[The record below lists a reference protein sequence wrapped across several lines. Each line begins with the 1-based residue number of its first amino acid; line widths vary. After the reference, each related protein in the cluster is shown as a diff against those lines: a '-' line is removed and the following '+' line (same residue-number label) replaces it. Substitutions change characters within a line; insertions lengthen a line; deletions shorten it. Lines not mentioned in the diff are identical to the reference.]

1 MEEQVSFQ
9 RRLYHALIWVV
20 AVFPVLVLA
29 ADETFDVQGLDD
41 NPRIRNIQHPDWF
54 KVSFLDLRDD
64 LDEAIV
70 EGKKGVIVYFSH
82 KDCGYCE
89 AMIEIN
95 FGRETDIVQYTRE
108 HFDVIPIDIWG
119 SREVTDLE
127 GNPLSER
134 DFAIREKTNFTPA
147 VIFYDAKG
155 EEALSLRGYYPPY
168 KFRAAL
174 KYVVDGYYTKET
186 FRDYLARADPPPKFE
201 IEELNSE
208 EFFANPP
215 YALDR
220 THFPSQRPLVVFFER
235 RNCHACDILHSE
247 PLRDDAAIGML
258 HNFEAIQL
266 DMWSDTPVLT
276 TDGQRI
282 TAKQWADQLGLFY
295 APALV
300 FFDEN
305 GKEIIR
311 LDSVTRLY
319 RLKGVLDYVLT
330 KGYLKA
336 PTFMRWRELESQHQD
351 EDKKKGPEG

>member
-1 MEEQVSFQ
+1 MLERVIAQKIHS
-9 RRLYHALIWVV
+9 YALIWVV
-20 AVFPVLVLA
+20 SFFPQFALA

-70 EGKKGVIVYFSH
+70 EGKKGIIVYFSH

-89 AMIEIN
+89 AMIDIN
-95 FGRETDIVQYTRE
+95 FGSETDIVHYTRD

-127 GNPLSER
+127 GNQLSER

-147 VIFYDAKG
+147 VIFYNPEGK
-155 EEALSLRGYYPPY
+155 EALRLRGYYPPY

-174 KYVVDGYYTKET
+174 KYVVDGYYSKET

-201 IEELNSE
+201 IEDLNTE
-208 EFFANPP
+208 EFFVQPP

-247 PLRDDAAIGML
+247 PLRDRAANEL
-258 HNFEAIQL
+258 LRNFEAIQL

-300 FFDEN
+300 FFNEN

-330 KGYLKA
+330 KGYLQA
-336 PTFMRWRELESQHQD
+336 PTFMRWRELESQDQD
-351 EDKKKGPEG
+351 KDKTNVPEG